1 VRHRDSLLGLRHRV
15 ALVQSAAWSRIPRQ
29 AWCQGLE
36 KGWSSFVFWSDA
48 VFQLPTLPPAPRP
61 EVGRGRGRGRTASN
75 MTRSPVHSVDMDSG
89 GGGGDLPAPD
99 EQAPDADPALGGS
112 RSPAGTRSPPQVRV
126 WARTATMQDRPVSVA
141 TERPADDLKTSPRG
155 SAQLAATRHKSAAT
169 RMAPAPTAPG
179 RYSPSGAPDTPPLMR
194 ASAGTGSGSGTSSG
208 TGSPAVAPRAHPNQ
222 APGPSM
228 IPSPRVL
235 PEEGEGSGGEER
247 PGSSNN
253 LQISLSARTLQRLS
267 KRISQHDLR
276 KRNDTMR
283 SLDTR
288 IKEALLAGTGEGAS
302 SDGNGAS
309 GAGDEAEAVQETN
322 DQVWAWGN
330 RGLDV
335 ISHPTPQVLPEL
347 GSKNVKQV
355 CAGYQHMI
363 MVLENGAVY
372 TWGVGKEGRLGH
384 GKNDADQLLPLRVE
398 ALAALNIKLVA
409 AGGSC
414 SLALTHDGVCYFWGW
429 LGVEEA
435 MRFVSPVVVEGLE
448 KQRIVSVAC
457 GENHVLALSMDHQV
471 FSWGL
476 NKNGSLGQGRKEL
489 EFAALPKVVMPNQ
502 EVIACGPYSGACI
515 STKGQLSYWGPN
527 LTKKKEKPFKKPE
540 KITHKGHLVGV
551 ALGAQHMLMM
561 EDNGDIY
568 ALGEGADGQLGTGY
582 YTAQAEPVKVEF
594 PLSREE
600 KLRLRGITKAPDGS
614 ATAAGGTGLVRPN
627 VPSGGSSTKP
637 PPTAKPRA
645 FGRGVG
651 AAAPP
656 ASTTMRDGASGPAP
670 KQIKAIGAGN
680 ASSVAVTKE
689 GMVFVWGKIDSKAS
703 ESFLQPTLVR
713 VLDKIAIDQVSVNAD
728 QIVALVGLKNE
739 RDIRY
744 FSFNPPIVKAA
755 TLGKLVDWLV
765 SDKSQHDPLFLYA
778 FFVSHDVFS
787 SSMDVL
793 DELMA
798 RYERARATEGAK
810 LQTRLLAVLMQWI
823 KMRPADFRQPAA
835 KKRMEE
841 FLTKM
846 EPAPQRQ
853 IRKCIETEESALQQQ
868 PVSIPPPSSK
878 QSLSSLLGRS
888 GAVEVAQQMAL
899 LDKMFF
905 DRIRPTPEL
914 THQNWMKSAKRDL
927 SPNVLAFIARF
938 NQLFYVIV
946 TDCLAQE
953 QTAARSAR
961 FNFWAEF
968 HQQSVAIGNLSAAVC
983 VASALNS
990 VPIRKLAKRDLIV
1003 LKPQQRQSLEDFR
1016 KLLSDRNKAGYREL
1030 LQRRIDDGEP
1040 AVPYLATML
1049 SDLTFVEEG
1058 NKSTLADGLIHFYK
1072 FHLIGKQLQTV
1083 DELQKRSYNSFAPD
1097 ETLQALL
1104 ANAQGLDEE
1113 LCDKVADAIC
1123 AGEPIGQLLAS
1134 LEAKRDR
1141 SGSGAV
1147 PTEDK
1152 VNEGKLD
1159 ALAEAL
1165 DKEAQSLRDMSNP
1178 NKRLEVWNAWLS
1190 RVEKEGDEFR
1200 AMLCSSSALSE
1211 SVDSVLLE
1219 AIRKPESAVF
1229 SSLLSKLLSPP
1240 SNARPLMALLTS
1252 LTPVTSVF
1260 SDLREE
1266 VVRLCVAQEFNALV
1280 EALGNNTLKGAP
1292 VGFFELAEEEERRA
1306 KARAAADLLDAI
1318 DFDQLDQM
1326 QSCAAENVV
1335 NLLGLPAVKGIC
1347 DYATGSLEDV
1357 LATREAQ
1364 LDERIATLQQSALD
1378 AAEGLGGSSGGGDG
1392 SAESEHLAL
1401 VKEKL
1406 SDLQERERELEEAL
1420 ALVREEIMQTR
1431 CLLEEAEAAV
1441 TSRGRA
1447 SSGGQD
1453 AEATAELLAKEEKMR
1468 ELMTSASGALRLYL
1482 DKVHGPRQ
1490 AKLLVR
1496 LERLKQ
1502 MAVAKGAEFLKL
1514 FGQLRDSLQLC
1525 VVDDDGFDA
1534 MECKRKEASREQLK
1548 EMLGRAREA
1557 FAPLDSVFRSTELD
1571 PDLLAQL
1578 DAVLEE
1584 CDQLL

>member
-1 VRHRDSLLGLRHRV
+1 
-15 ALVQSAAWSRIPRQ
+15 
-29 AWCQGLE
+29 
-36 KGWSSFVFWSDA
+36 
-48 VFQLPTLPPAPRP
+48 
-61 EVGRGRGRGRTASN
+61 
-75 MTRSPVHSVDMDSG
+75 
-89 GGGGDLPAPD
+89 
-99 EQAPDADPALGGS
+99 
-112 RSPAGTRSPPQVRV
+112 
-126 WARTATMQDRPVSVA
+126 
-141 TERPADDLKTSPRG
+141 
-155 SAQLAATRHKSAAT
+155 
-169 RMAPAPTAPG
+169 
-179 RYSPSGAPDTPPLMR
+179 
-194 ASAGTGSGSGTSSG
+194 
-208 TGSPAVAPRAHPNQ
+208 
-222 APGPSM
+222 
-228 IPSPRVL
+228 
-235 PEEGEGSGGEER
+235 
-247 PGSSNN
+247 
-253 LQISLSARTLQRLS
+253 
-267 KRISQHDLR
+267 
-276 KRNDTMR
+276 MR

-288 IKEALLAGTGEGAS
+288 IKEALLAGSGEGGAAEGGGGS
-302 SDGNGAS
+302 SGE
-309 GAGDEAEAVQETN
+309 EADLVQETN

-435 MRFVSPVVVEGLE
+435 MHFVSPVVVEGLE

-471 FSWGL
+471 YSWGL

-527 LTKKKEKPFKKPE
+527 LAKKKEKPFKKPE

-600 KLRLRGITKAPDGS
+600 KLRLRGITKVPEGS
-614 ATAAGGTGLVRPN
+614 APAPGGGAGAGRPP
-627 VPSGGSSTKP
+627 VPSAGMGGKAP
-637 PPTAKPRA
+637 ATAKPRA
-645 FGRGVG
+645 LARGVG

-656 ASTTMRDGASGPAP
+656 PGTTMREGGAAPAP

-689 GMVFVWGKIDSKAS
+689 GMVFVWGKIDSKGT

-787 SSMDVL
+787 SSLDVL
-793 DELMA
+793 DELMT

-823 KMRPADFRQPAA
+823 KMRPADFRQPAT
-835 KKRMEE
+835 KKRIEE
-841 FLTKM
+841 FLAKM

-868 PVSIPPPSSK
+868 PVSFPSPAAR

-1003 LKPQQRQSLEDFR
+1003 IKPQQRQSLEDFR

-1030 LQRRIDDGEP
+1030 LQRRIDDSEP

-1083 DELQKRSYNSFAPD
+1083 DELQKRSYNTIAPD

-1113 LCDKVADAIC
+1113 MCDKVADAIC

-1134 LEAKRDR
+1134 LEAKRER
-1141 SGSGAV
+1141 SGSGTA

-1152 VNEGKLD
+1152 VDDGKMD

-1165 DKEAQSLRDMSNP
+1165 DKEAQSLRDLSNP
-1178 NKRLEVWNAWLS
+1178 NKRLEVWNAWLA
-1190 RVEKEGDEFR
+1190 RVDKEGDEFR
-1200 AMLCSSSALSE
+1200 AMLCSSTALSE
-1211 SVDSVLLE
+1211 SADSVLLE
-1219 AIRKPESAVF
+1219 SIRKPESAVF
-1229 SSLLSKLLSPP
+1229 VSLLSKLLSPP
-1240 SNARPLMALLTS
+1240 GNARPLMSLLMS

-1280 EALGNNTLKGAP
+1280 EALGSNTLKGAP
-1292 VGFFELAEEEERRA
+1292 VGFFELAEEEEKRA
-1306 KARAAADLLDAI
+1306 KARSAADLLDTI
-1318 DFDQLDQM
+1318 DFDQLDQSH
-1326 QSCAAENVV
+1326 SCAAENVV
-1335 NLLGLPAVKGIC
+1335 NVLGLPAVKAVC
-1347 DYATGSLEDV
+1347 DYATASLEEV

-1378 AAEGLGGSSGGGDG
+1378 AAEGLSGSGGG
-1392 SAESEHLAL
+1392 SEHLAL
-1401 VKEKL
+1401 VREKL

-1420 ALVREEIMQTR
+1420 ALVREEIAQTQA
-1431 CLLEEAEAAV
+1431 LLEEAEAAAD
-1441 TSRGRA
+1441 SRSRA

-1468 ELMTSASGALRLYL
+1468 ELMTNASGALRSYL

-1490 AKLLVR
+1490 AKLLLR
-1496 LERLKQ
+1496 LERMKQ
-1502 MAVAKGAEFLKL
+1502 MAVLKGEGFLKL
-1514 FGQLRDSLQLC
+1514 FVQLRDSLLLC

-1534 MECKRKEASREQLK
+1534 AECKRKEATREHLK
-1548 EMLGRAREA
+1548 DMLGRAREA
-1557 FAPLDSVFRSTELD
+1557 YAPLDSVFRSTELE
-1571 PDLLAQL
+1571 PDMLAQL
-1578 DAVLEE
+1578 DCVLEE